1 MLQAAKK
8 LIFIAA
14 ALFVI
19 VYFYNLYTRSI
30 PEESPKAQKTPEAAK
45 TPVIPKASDG
55 VEQKVRLAE
64 PGEEQKILSFDMT
77 GYTKDGKKKWDIKGK
92 SADIISDTV
101 LLNDIVANAYSEDR
115 TVELT
120 ANSGKYDKK
129 ENSIRLEDNVI
140 MITSDG
146 VHFEADWFKWNSR
159 TDEIITDSFVEVEK
173 DGLYASGYGACA
185 STEDKEVQLN
195 KDIIVKQDE
204 MAITC
209 GGPLIIDYEGNKA
222 SFYDRVEVVEPRG
235 ELLADRLDVF
245 FNPDSR
251 KIESIT
257 AEGNVELKRG
267 QDIAKGQRIIYTV
280 ASGEAILT
288 GNPEI
293 VIYSKKDL
301 GDAFTGD

>member
-30 PEESPKAQKTPEAAK
+30 PEESPKAQKTPEAIKA
-45 TPVIPKASDG
+45 PVIPETYEDVKQE
-55 VEQKVRLAE
+55 VKLTE

-77 GYTKDGKKKWDIKGK
+77 GYTKDGKKKWDIKGR
-92 SADIISDTV
+92 SADIVSDMV
-101 LLNDIVANAYSEDR
+101 ILDDIVANTYSDDR
-115 TVELT
+115 TVVLK

-140 MITSDG
+140 VTTSDG
-146 VHFEADWFKWNSR
+146 VRLEAEWFKWNSE
-159 TDEIITDSFVEVEK
+159 TDEIITDSFVRVEK

-204 MAITC
+204 MTISC
-209 GGPLIIDYEGNKA
+209 GGPLIIDYDRNKA
-222 SFYDRVEVVEPRG
+222 SFYDMVEVIEPRG
-235 ELLADRLDVF
+235 ELLADCLDVF

-267 QDIAKGQRIIYTV
+267 QNIAKGQRIIYTV

-301 GDAFTGD
+301 GDAFTGN